1 MKCQKFQAENCEG
14 LLFMLGEFYLNIPS
28 PLMGEGQ
35 GEGEGDQK

>member
-14 LLFMLGEFYLNIPS
+14 LLFMLGEFYLNIS